1 MKFLF
6 CLACPSI
13 IMFLLQGHTIV
24 HAQLPETRMK
34 AYKKERNLEGNKS
47 VDIGNDFEEKALK
60 KFSAILNHYE
70 VVKVGMIVQDKYCFF
85 AASPD
90 ALLRDKGGERPGI
103 GLLEIKCFTSANKVN
118 FWNKYFRKSDVPYLN
133 DQGLLKKSHRYYTQI
148 QLTMWVTNASYAF
161 LFIYSGVDSATVPVP
176 YNADFV

>member
-1 MKFLF
+1 
-6 CLACPSI
+6 
-13 IMFLLQGHTIV
+13 MFLLQGHTIV